1 MKNINKKLKIL
12 IKQNIRITTE
22 FSSSLVK
29 IIKHCSQEK
38 KLCFKFQLWFRLA
51 KFISKKLKL

>member
-29 IIKHCSQEK
+29 IIKHCRQEK
-38 KLCFKFQLWFRLA
+38 KLYFKFQL
-51 KFISKKLKL
+51 